1 MYSARKVTIPNKDT
15 NEGGF
20 ECPFELI
27 SMPAQIRH
35 VFAFRGRYIT

>member
-1 MYSARKVTIPNKDT
+1 MYNARKATIPNKDT

-27 SMPAQIRH
+27 SIPAQIRR
-35 VFAFRGRYIT
+35 VFEVRGR